1 MASDP
6 GRGRTHGYGGRLDR
20 PPGWADSLTAGRS
33 RADKE
38 TDRDALTKGILLAVA
53 VLGPL
58 ILLARSI
65 LTAAGLRFGWWSAPV
80 FAPLLVWF
88 FISAAASRGL
98 RPVELDGLRW
108 PARLGLAGALAVV
121 LCACWGLWA
130 GPTAQAWKSAHG
142 GFAAVGGPRYPL
154 DAVLSASPVL
164 FGLLAFLALAL
175 GMVLAPNFRGHGR
188 AAPRPPGRPEPLRA
202 PLVTERRQ
210 PQRPRW
216 P

>member
-1 MASDP
+1 
-6 GRGRTHGYGGRLDR
+6 
-20 PPGWADSLTAGRS
+20 LTAGRS

-38 TDRDALTKGILLAVA
+38 TDRDALGKAVLLAVA
-53 VLGPL
+53 VLGPV
-58 ILLARSI
+58 ILLAHAI

-88 FISAAASRGL
+88 FISAASGRAL

-121 LCACWGLWA
+121 FFACWSLWA
-130 GPTAQAWKSAHG
+130 GPTAHAWETAHG
-142 GFAAVGGPRYPL
+142 GFAVVGGPHYPL
-154 DAVLSASPVL
+154 HAVLSASPIL
-164 FGLLAFLALAL
+164 FGFLTFLALAL
-175 GMVLAPNFRGHGR
+175 GMVLAPNVRGPSR
-188 AAPRPPGRPEPLRA
+188 ATPRPPAGPEPLRA
-202 PLVTERRQ
+202 PLTSDQRPSRPRQ

>member
-1 MASDP
+1 MGSDP

-38 TDRDALTKGILLAVA
+38 TDRDALGKAVILAVA
-53 VLGPL
+53 VLGPV
-58 ILLARSI
+58 ILLADTI

-80 FAPLLVWF
+80 FAPVLVWV
-88 FISAAASRGL
+88 FISAASSRPL
-98 RPVELDGLRW
+98 RPVELDDLRW
-108 PARLGLAGALAVV
+108 PARLGVAGALAVV
-121 LCACWGLWA
+121 FFASWSLWA
-130 GPTAQAWKSAHG
+130 GPAAQAWKTAHG
-142 GFAAVGGPRYPL
+142 GFASAGGPRYPL
-154 DAVLSASPVL
+154 HAVLSASPIL
-164 FGLLAFLALAL
+164 FGLLTFLALAL
-175 GMVLAPNFRGHGR
+175 GMVLAPTSRGHDQSAR
-188 AAPRPPGRPEPLRA
+188 RPPAGPEPVRT